1 MSKHLISKIGVGA
14 LIIDKENNSILL
26 SKKNYG
32 PIKDKW
38 TFPEGYVDKYESL
51 IEAIKREMKEELNG
65 DIEVND
71 LVAVR
76 YRRSKKNPT
85 VYFVFNCLLLNKE
98 ELKINDKEEIN
109 DFKFFN
115 IEQAEESPEIYSL
128 VKIILNKYK
137 NNSNSNFKKADFF
150 PSEMKVS
157 KNDYFLYL

>member
-1 MSKHLISKIGVGA
+1 M
-14 LIIDKENNSILL
+14 
-26 SKKNYG
+26 
-32 PIKDKW
+32 
-38 TFPEGYVDKYESL
+38 
-51 IEAIKREMKEELNG
+51 
-65 DIEVND
+65 
-71 LVAVR
+71 
-76 YRRSKKNPT
+76 RSNFAKF
-85 VYFVFNCLLLNKE
+85 YFVFNCLLLNKE